1 MNNEEIQGE
10 INGLKSLLGDTDYVM
25 YEITESLLA
34 ALQDATAMNFAA
46 VCISW
51 LHGVYE
57 DYGEIIR
64 KRVSWRSRLRELER
78 SERV

>member
-34 ALQDATAMNFAA
+34 ALQEATVMTFTS
-46 VCISW
+46 VFISW

-57 DYGEIIR
+57 HYGEIIR
-64 KRVSWRSRLRELER
+64 KRVLWRSRLRELEGR
-78 SERV
+78 A